1 MLNKEKA
8 KRAKVRQE
16 EYEGKY
22 IVATNFYISIF
33 ILAIFS
39 LKKSLKEYQKRL
51 LVLGNATY
59 NDQTAV
65 C

>member
-1 MLNKEKA
+1 MKVNKLLKL
-8 KRAKVRQE
+8 
-16 EYEGKY
+16 
-22 IVATNFYISIF
+22 IFIHSIF